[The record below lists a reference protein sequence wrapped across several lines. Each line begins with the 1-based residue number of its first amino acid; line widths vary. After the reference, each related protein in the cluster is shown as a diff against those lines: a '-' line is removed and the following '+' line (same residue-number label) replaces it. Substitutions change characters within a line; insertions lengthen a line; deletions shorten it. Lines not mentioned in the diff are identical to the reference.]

1 MFEIVFQD
9 DYLLVLNKPSG
20 LLAVPGRGPDLQD
33 CLSARV
39 QAVYP
44 AALVVH
50 RLDRDTSGL
59 MVMALDLSTQ
69 RALNRLFA
77 ERQVEK
83 RYVAVVHGTPATA
96 EGVIDLPMRKDFD
109 RPPCHKID
117 PIAGRPA
124 RTRWRLLESLGDR
137 SRLEVSPETGRS
149 HQIRLHLATLGLPIL
164 GDNLYA
170 HAAACEMSSRL
181 LLHAT
186 ELSLTHPFTAAPC
199 SWRSA
204 CPF

>member
-9 DYLLVLNKPSG
+9 DYLLVLDKPSG

-59 MVMALDLSTQ
+59 MLMALDLTTQ
-69 RALNRLFA
+69 RALNHQFA
-77 ERQVEK
+77 QRQVEK
-83 RYVAVVHGTPATA
+83 RYVAMVHGRPSTA
-96 EGVIDLPMRKDFD
+96 EGVIDLPMCKDFD

-124 RTRWRLLESLGDR
+124 RTGWRLLASHGDR

-170 HAAACEMSSRL
+170 HAEARAMSSRL
-181 LLHAT
+181 CLHAT
-186 ELSLTHPFTAAPC
+186 ELTLLHPVTHTWC
-199 SWRSA
+199 NWKSE